1 MRMKEMVRR
10 TGVHERLLRYYEQ
23 QGLLSPH
30 RLPSGYREYNETDVE
45 TVRRVRCLLTAGL
58 STSVIAQLLPCLRD
72 EQGRLVPTC
81 PDLVAELLAQR
92 DRMTAQIEALHTS
105 RGLLDDV
112 LTATPDALKQAASAA
127 GAAATAGA
135 ASTAGAAVVSAAA
148 ASSG

>member
-23 QGLLSPH
+23 QGLLSPR
-30 RLPSGYREYNETDVE
+30 RLPSGYREYSEADVE

-72 EQGRLVPTC
+72 EEGRLVPTC

-105 RGLLDDV
+105 RGLLDEV
-112 LTATPDALKQAASAA
+112 LTATPADLKQ
-127 GAAATAGA
+127 A
-135 ASTAGAAVVSAAA
+135 ASTAGAASMAGVGAGSAAA
-148 ASSG
+148 AASG